1 MQSEKGKQFGNSCA
15 GMLKSTFAH
24 IGIPSQEDH
33 FCIGRLIPAGHE
45 AERWEQKEKERV
57 MYGYNVR
64 VMDCSYLA

>member
-1 MQSEKGKQFGNSCA
+1 
-15 GMLKSTFAH
+15 MLKSTFPH

-33 FCIGRLIPAGHE
+33 FCVGRLIPAGHE